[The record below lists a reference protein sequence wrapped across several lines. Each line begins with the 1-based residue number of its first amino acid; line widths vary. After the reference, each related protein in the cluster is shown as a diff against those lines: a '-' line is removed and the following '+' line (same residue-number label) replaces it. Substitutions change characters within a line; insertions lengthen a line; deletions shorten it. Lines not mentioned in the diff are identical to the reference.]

1 MNRKLKAFAF
11 AALVMAGGL
20 MLTACTPN
28 PAGPS
33 APDPPDQSGYEP
45 LPTEPHR
52 LLDADGNPTR
62 MWATLNSVNP
72 LRGSTIV
79 LSQSCFTPS
88 GPTMNCFSMEL
99 TVGLDALPNPYTAAG
114 FDAHFSQDGITIGQ
128 VIRSVSIRGGGT
140 ETLANP
146 DYPAPFNERPMYLII
161 KASYRGDVNGT
172 YGTFPGESGATN
184 FLLDYR

>member
-1 MNRKLKAFAF
+1 MNRKLKTFAF
-11 AALVMAGGL
+11 AAFVMAGGL

-28 PAGPS
+28 PAGPT
-33 APDPPDQSGYEP
+33 PVDPPDQSGYEP

-62 MWATLNSVNP
+62 MWAKLIRVNP

-99 TVGLDALPNPYTAAG
+99 TAGLDALSNPYIAVE
-114 FDAHFSQDGITIGQ
+114 FNVYFSQDG
-128 VIRSVSIRGGGT
+128 VSTGRRVWSTPIRGEGT
-140 ETLANP
+140 ATSDPSMLTFF
-146 DYPAPFNERPMYLII
+146 DSKPMYLVVT
-161 KASYRGDVNGT
+161 ASYGPDGVNGT
-172 YGTFPGESGATN
+172 PAKSGATN